1 MYQKKNNKLKQKKKD
16 SETIEICTEIRRNR
30 TKSDPAS
37 VPQHLPENHRTS
49 LAPTNCENSTIKY
62 LSEVNE
68 RIKSDVVYDSM
79 KSYLSNITNIA
90 VDSVYPNDE
99 SEQDDETSIQE
110 IIKLNL
116 TGKSKGKLIC
126 TFNLSLFCLCF
137 YFYIF

>member
-1 MYQKKNNKLKQKKKD
+1 MAAE
-16 SETIEICTEIRRNR
+16 S
-30 TKSDPAS
+30 
-37 VPQHLPENHRTS
+37 
-49 LAPTNCENSTIKY
+49 ENSMKY

-116 TGKSKGKLIC
+116 NNQSDNKYRG
-126 TFNLSLFCLCF
+126 
-137 YFYIF
+137 IFKFMF

>member
-1 MYQKKNNKLKQKKKD
+1 MKIKKLKITFIKNKNNKLKQKQKKKD

-30 TKSDPAS
+30 TKSDPSSA
-37 VPQHLPENHRTS
+37 PQHLPESHRAS
-49 LAPTNCENSTIKY
+49 LAPTNCENATIKY

-110 IIKLNL
+110 IIKLNFN
-116 TGKSKGKLIC
+116 GKSKG
-126 TFNLSLFCLCF
+126 
-137 YFYIF
+137 

>member
-1 MYQKKNNKLKQKKKD
+1 M
-16 SETIEICTEIRRNR
+16 
-30 TKSDPAS
+30 
-37 VPQHLPENHRTS
+37 PENRNGRLHVGDTATES
-49 LAPTNCENSTIKY
+49 ENPMKY

-116 TGKSKGKLIC
+116 NNQSDNKYRGILK
-126 TFNLSLFCLCF
+126 FMF
-137 YFYIF
+137 